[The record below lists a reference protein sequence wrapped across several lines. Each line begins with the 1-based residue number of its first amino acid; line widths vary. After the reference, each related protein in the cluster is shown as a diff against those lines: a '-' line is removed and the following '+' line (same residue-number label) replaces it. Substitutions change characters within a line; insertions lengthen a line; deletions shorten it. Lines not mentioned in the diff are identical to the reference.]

1 MLLRLEN
8 HYYDITKCLNVLRED
23 NQQDDEKMVKMKL
36 FLDEMLRQTEL

>member
-1 MLLRLEN
+1 MPLRLEY
-8 HYYDITKCLNVLRED
+8 HYYDITKFMNVLPND

>member
-1 MLLRLEN
+1 
-8 HYYDITKCLNVLRED
+8 VLRED